1 MPKLP
6 PTKETEIKTAIRDA
20 IVLDPLISI
29 RRLQKILSEKGLRTA
44 SGGDLDKDYIN
55 RLVRKIT
62 RESAEQVNRSEVAP
76 RIAEIKE
83 RFRLLY
89 DRLIRI
95 AFFDYTKIEPGMP
108 IPKHKDQIAAINTII
123 KWDIAILQ
131 AEMDAGIFERQ
142 LGTLEVEK
150 RSRPIDPEKKANIFS
165 ALERWGFIE
174 ANAVVVKPNI
184 ADGNLLQNT
193 NQHIDQSGLV
203 ASP

>member
-1 MPKLP
+1 
-6 PTKETEIKTAIRDA
+6 
-20 IVLDPLISI
+20 
-29 RRLQKILSEKGLRTA
+29 
-44 SGGDLDKDYIN
+44 
-55 RLVRKIT
+55 
-62 RESAEQVNRSEVAP
+62 
-76 RIAEIKE
+76 
-83 RFRLLY
+83 
-89 DRLIRI
+89 
-95 AFFDYTKIEPGMP
+95 MP
-108 IPKHKDQIAAINTII
+108 IPKYKDQIAAINTII